1 LQAHAMELSDIE
13 FCDQDIILALTL
25 SLPSS
30 YDNVVISFDS
40 IPPNQ
45 LTLDNVITR
54 LTGGISSSHPPCKV
68 ELNANEA
75 MAAVPGCHGK
85 VKTSG

>member
-1 LQAHAMELSDIE
+1 MELSDIKIS
-13 FCDQDIILALTL
+13 DQDIILAFTL

-68 ELNANEA
+68 KLDTNEA
-75 MAAVPGCHGK
+75 MAAVLGRHGK
-85 VKTSG
+85 IKTSG

>member
-1 LQAHAMELSDIE
+1 MELSDIK

-45 LTLDNVITR
+45 LTLDNVITC
-54 LTGGISSSHPPCKV
+54 LTGGISSSRPPCKV